1 MQDLIEVKNG
11 SPVITS
17 LRIAEVYEKTP
28 SSVNRTIK
36 GYIADVLGGEIGLC
50 KIAQSEYINAQGKTQ
65 PMYELSEEEALIIT
79 GRFTGVAAAKHQRAI
94 AKAFIDMRN
103 YIRSQQVTFSQADKE
118 MLEISRI
125 DSRTMKAISKTRN
138 NEKVRE
144 NYLALVGLGILEE
157 KVEMVKTTR
166 YRFTAAGADYS
177 NGYHHSIP
185 RFEPE
190 LHESIVKV
198 INGFKKAIKNQND
211 LFIERD

>member
-1 MQDLIEVKNG
+1 MLYRTRPAVSWVFYASKKMSNLVLIDNNKESVYTTSEIISENTNQPHATTLRLIRTHIDDLQLAGRVRFE
-11 SPVITS
+11 
-17 LRIAEVYEKTP
+17 IAVADKRVQGGGTP
-28 SSVNRTIK
+28 K
-36 GYIADVLGGEIGLC
+36 EIAILDDYATMLL
-50 KIAQSEYINAQGKTQ
+50 
-65 PMYELSEEEALIIT
+65 
-79 GRFTGVAAAKHQRAI
+79 
-94 AKAFIDMRN
+94 MRN
-103 YIRSQQVTFSQADKE
+103 LLKSGQVTMSQSDKE

-190 LHESIVKV
+190 LHESIVKM